1 VKRTPRAIITVF
13 TTIAATAV
21 TLLPFSGS
29 ALASPVP
36 PAPSSALFGTW
47 ANTNPATRSVVNIV
61 IGGNSSGI
69 EVDGFG
75 ACSPTSCQWGNVP
88 ATVFGTNV
96 SSPAGGS
103 FEASWNFGF
112 SRTVLLGT
120 LTGRGRVPVLTVQE
134 FTTFTDHSGRS
145 DFAVTETFT
154 RTRPIWP
161 TSGGTAS
168 ATYPLGAPV
177 APESALLGTWISTS
191 PATSAIRKIVLGR
204 NPDGTLS
211 VSAYGACV
219 PTLCAWGRITGI
231 TFGTSISSTSG
242 RTFLAP
248 YQFGFAGKLADGT
261 LDRSGRM
268 LTVQTYTEFTD
279 NSGRSN
285 YVTTDTFT
293 RV

>member
-1 VKRTPRAIITVF
+1 MKRTPRAIITAF
-13 TTIAATAV
+13 TTIAAAAAA
-21 TLLPFSGS
+21 LLPFSGT

-36 PAPSSALFGTW
+36 PAPNPALFGTW

-61 IGGNSSGI
+61 IGGNRSGI

-88 ATVFGTNV
+88 GTVFGANV
-96 SSPAGGS
+96 SSAAGGS

-120 LTGRGRVPVLTVQE
+120 LTGRGRFPVLTVKE

-154 RTRPIWP
+154 RTRPI
-161 TSGGTAS
+161 TATRTGTPSAS
-168 ATYPLGAPV
+168 YPLGAPA
-177 APESALLGTWISTS
+177 APVSALLGTWVSTS
-191 PATSAIRKIVLGR
+191 PAASIRRIVLGR

-231 TFGTSISSTSG
+231 TFGDSISSASG

-248 YQFGFAGKLADGT
+248 YQFGFAGKLADGS
-261 LDRSGRM
+261 LDRSGRV

-279 NSGRSN
+279 HSGRSN

-293 RV
+293 RI